1 MLYFEII
8 QSRKLNEKINNLLD
22 FFKDKEVP
30 IFPVKA
36 KNIMDKYDISEGKL
50 LGNKLKK
57 IEEKWINNEFN
68 ISEEEIVNLI
78 KN

>member
-1 MLYFEII
+1 
-8 QSRKLNEKINNLLD
+8 
-22 FFKDKEVP
+22 
-30 IFPVKA
+30 
-36 KNIMDKYDISEGKL
+36 MDKYDISEGKL